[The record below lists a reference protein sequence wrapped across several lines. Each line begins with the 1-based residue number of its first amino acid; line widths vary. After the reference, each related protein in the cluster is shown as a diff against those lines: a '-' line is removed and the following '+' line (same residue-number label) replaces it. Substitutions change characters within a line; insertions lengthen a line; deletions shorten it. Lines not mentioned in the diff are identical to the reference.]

1 MFENSFSNKKGKR
14 KMPNVLTVAI
24 LLIGIAIA
32 FLYAVAPSSLGAWR
46 ILLIKM
52 SASTCFV
59 LLGGLHAF
67 WNETLYG
74 YTVFVGLIFGF
85 AADFVFGART
95 IFKKNKVFFFCA
107 GASIFAAGHIIYT
120 LAFHMVEKIFFGWY
134 IVAIIIAY
142 LMYSLPQKKDNAHYS
157 KLSSII
163 LSYTL
168 TISFSLC
175 CALAVFFANP
185 FSFGGIFIAIGVI
198 LFCISDYLLI
208 YITFLK
214 RRKKAVVFIHTMTY
228 FCAQLLYAMSIK
240 HFL

>member
-1 MFENSFSNKKGKR
+1 
-14 KMPNVLTVAI
+14 MPDVFTVAI
-24 LLIGIAIA
+24 LLVGIAMA

-46 ILLIKM
+46 VLIIKM
-52 SASTCFV
+52 AASFCFV
-59 LLGGLHAF
+59 LLGGLHAY
-67 WNETLYG
+67 WSETLYG
-74 YTVFVGLIFGF
+74 YTVFVGLVFGF
-85 AADFVFGART
+85 TADFVFGART
-95 IFKKNKVFFFCA
+95 IFKKSKVFFFCA
-107 GASIFAAGHIIYT
+107 GASIFATGHIIYT

-134 IVAIIIAY
+134 IVATIVAY
-142 LMYSLPQKKDNAHYS
+142 LVYTSPKKFNNAHYS

-163 LSYTL
+163 LSYAL

-185 FSFGGIFIAIGVI
+185 FSFSGIFIAVGVI

-214 RRKKAVVFIHTMTY
+214 KKTKPVLFIHTMTY

-240 HFL
+240 HSL